1 MTSANL
7 TDILTKALDA
17 AESGEFVQALET
29 LQQASKIE
37 RNSSITYHVMGLIA
51 ARMGEVPKAID
62 LFKQAHQ
69 LAPEMMEHA
78 EALSILHART
88 GNVSDS
94 LYYGKLSTVL
104 KASPLKAMLL
114 PEWLGSFEASFTEVE
129 QAPFLGRGKTSLRR
143 GLLRRALTEFQREA
157 ELHPNHGEPWRLL
170 AQVLRLQRRPVEE
183 VLILQ
188 GLEDSGDLVPYDYA
202 EIGHALNVLGR
213 YQEAEVAY
221 EAAKEREPD
230 NPDIYAQEIADFY
243 HKANPDVDEI
253 RDAEIAWG
261 KAFAADAGE
270 RCAGETTAG
279 VQGKLTVGFV
289 SSRFRLDAGL
299 DHLLSLF
306 LHPHKG
312 RLKINLYC
320 YNAFD
325 DAMTRRVA
333 GSVNEFQDLRDVN
346 EKTAATI
353 IRNDGVQVLVD
364 LDGVAIPHHTR
375 LYGEGACPIQLRY
388 NGLAAS
394 AEAVGYTVAF
404 GSEFSYSGE
413 ENDAC
418 LVKGGFFGLP
428 SASQPEQETLSS
440 AGGLKVLGWM
450 PCFNKVNDHSL
461 EMLKRITQKFGDIS
475 VRVFSN
481 SVGGPQGVN
490 ELLGLISRH
499 GLQPLVEFSDWSA
512 DMEEARSS
520 FFFGV
525 DLMLDIGG
533 DAGTDNLLSSV
544 MYELPTVSIPGRLPE
559 AREGSSILQAVV
571 GDGWICRDVDDLVAK
586 LVRWKHTPDLWA
598 KDQSAFQEGVRLSRT
613 PQFASD
619 RFSALEEALFQVVGR
634 S

>member
-1 MTSANL
+1 MTTANL
-7 TDILTKALDA
+7 TDFLSKALDE
-17 AESGEFVQALET
+17 AESGAFVQALEA
-29 LQQASKIE
+29 LQQASQME
-37 RNSSITYHVMGLIA
+37 RNSSFIYHVMGLVA
-51 ARMGEVPKAID
+51 VRMGEVPKAID

-69 LAPEMMEHA
+69 MAPEMMEHA

-104 KASPLKAMLL
+104 KASPLKSLLL
-114 PEWLGSFEASFTEVE
+114 PEWLGSFEGSFTEVE
-129 QAPFLGRGKTSLRR
+129 KAPFLERGTKALRR

-183 VLILQ
+183 ALILQ
-188 GLEDSGDLVPYDYA
+188 GLEDSGDLVAYDYA
-202 EIGHALNVLGR
+202 EIGHVLNALGR
-213 YQEAEVAY
+213 RQEAKAAY
-221 EAAKEREPD
+221 QSAKEREPD
-230 NPDIYAQEIADFY
+230 NPDIYAQEIADLY
-243 HKANPDVDEI
+243 HCEDPVTDEI
-253 RDAEIAWG
+253 LDAETAWG
-261 KAFAADAGE
+261 QAFAADNREGS
-270 RCAGETTAG
+270 AGETTAN
-279 VQGKLTVGFV
+279 VQGTLTVGFV

-299 DHLLSLF
+299 DHLLPLF
-306 LHPHKG
+306 LHPHRG

-333 GSVNEFQDLRDVN
+333 GSVNEFQDLRNVD

-353 IRNDGVQVLVD
+353 IRNDGVQVLID
-364 LDGVAIPHHTR
+364 LDGVATPHHTR

-394 AEAVGYTVAF
+394 AEAMGYTAAF

-413 ENDAC
+413 QNDAC

-428 SASQPEQETLSS
+428 SASQSEQETLSS

-461 EMLKRITQKFGDIS
+461 EMLKKITQKFGDIS

-520 FFFGV
+520 FFSGV

-559 AREGSSILQAVV
+559 AREGSSILQAIV

-586 LVRWKHTPDLWA
+586 LERWKNTPGLWK
-598 KDQSAFQEGVRLSRT
+598 KDRSTFQEDVRLSRA
-613 PQFASD
+613 PQYLSD
-619 RFSALEEALFQVVGR
+619 RFSALEEALFQLVGR